1 MQSSLT
7 QHTIGPR
14 IVSSEEDD
22 YPLNAP
28 SLPDFTKPAPRPL
41 FDDGS
46 DQGSDLFAPSS
57 PPTEG
62 GGTLS
67 SINPTQCIGERSITP
82 SDFEGSAD
90 EDDDLDLLVERIKSW
105 SLSRD
110 VFGELLDN
118 TTFPELQDCA
128 EIKNL
133 TEAQWQ
139 DLLSFIQE
147 NTSIL
152 RFFKFYYM
160 SKTGTV
166 HITSRAPGS
175 NHEGGVHALF
185 EGFKHDI
192 SLSQYQVFVEDHN
205 RHVVA
210 RDVGKYQTVLLD
222 LLPSPIRDIL
232 GCKHGSVDILADVAV
247 FESAASQSV
256 QSVVGALVGEMADR
270 EEPAKV
276 ERAEG
281 VGDGEVQN
289 DTEPYRPIKPR
300 LFCSIKYIYVK
311 FQLGTAL
318 EKQGIE
324 EGGDQDDIDVV
335 SAGYRYCDHI
345 LCPRTKAFW
354 FAFRPEDRD
363 TVEALNADLRTC
375 WDWVAQGYA
384 MLLLSTYDREKVVH
398 SDLYPEARIDQ
409 ILSAHAKVMKRWQD
423 GVADARTLAV
433 PKQWT
438 HANPIPIFLQAIR
451 DGCFQHADGKYSKNG
466 YRVFMGPPPPK
477 ITGAGSR
484 GNDTADDKVT
494 IARETKCRRVV
505 VHPPVNLPEVVRYMP
520 SQGQEEE
527 EEEESVSTYP
537 RDSPFRGCI
546 TQHALNAG
554 VKRVT
559 RYESQL
565 SDLSELT
572 ETEDGEDGSNGMDTD
587 DM

>member
-7 QHTIGPR
+7 RHTIGPR

-22 YPLNAP
+22 YPLDAP
-28 SLPDFTKPAPRPL
+28 SLPDFTKPLPARSL
-41 FDDGS
+41 TTAATKVLTV
-46 DQGSDLFAPSS
+46 LFAPSS

-185 EGFKHDI
+185 EGFKHNI

-205 RHVVA
+205 RCVVA
-210 RDVGKYQTVLLD
+210 RDVGEIPDGIVAIYYHR
-222 LLPSPIRDIL
+222 PIRDIL
-232 GCKHGSVDILADVAV
+232 GRKHGSVDILADVTV

-289 DTEPYRPIKPR
+289 DTEPYHPIKHR

-311 FQLGTAL
+311 FQPGTAL

-384 MLLLSTYDREKVVH
+384 VPLLSTYDREKLVH

-409 ILSAHAKVMKRWQD
+409 ILSAHAKVMKCWQD

-433 PKQWT
+433 RQCAEAGWCQAMTLREVDYSKVPLEEPLRGHCSVAELKRMDALVLKQS
-438 HANPIPIFLQAIR
+438 HEDVASIDAQNNGPIVNPIPIFLQAI
-451 DGCFQHADGKYSKNG
+451 
-466 YRVFMGPPPPK
+466 
-477 ITGAGSR
+477 
-484 GNDTADDKVT
+484 
-494 IARETKCRRVV
+494 
-505 VHPPVNLPEVVRYMP
+505 
-520 SQGQEEE
+520 
-527 EEEESVSTYP
+527 
-537 RDSPFRGCI
+537 
-546 TQHALNAG
+546 
-554 VKRVT
+554 
-559 RYESQL
+559 
-565 SDLSELT
+565 
-572 ETEDGEDGSNGMDTD
+572 
-587 DM
+587 